1 MSNSGRGLRNGFLG
15 FDLKARLARI
25 YGSGD
30 EQWTGTTLSTIGLA
44 VSRTLQRPEET
55 RNKFIYIYSISTS
68 QNQVLEALRTVTGVP
83 WEVDRVSMEASIQDG
98 RRKLEAGD
106 RAGVVPLILSYFFRE
121 GMGANYAKDVEAA
134 NRLLE
139 LPEENLIDL
148 VREIV
153 L

>member
-1 MSNSGRGLRNGFLG
+1 MSNNGRGLGNGFFR

-83 WEVDRVSMEASIQDG
+83 WEVDRVSMEASI
-98 RRKLEAGD
+98 
-106 RAGVVPLILSYFFRE
+106 
-121 GMGANYAKDVEAA
+121 
-134 NRLLE
+134 
-139 LPEENLIDL
+139 
-148 VREIV
+148 
-153 L
+153 